1 MEENQ
6 EYKEYDSSFFAMMS
20 RMKYINR
27 WALMRNS
34 YPENISEH
42 SLEVGMLAH
51 VLALISNKKC
61 GNQLNAE
68 RAALIGMYHD
78 CTEIITGDMPT
89 PIKYYNT
96 ETKEAYKN
104 VEQQA
109 AEELLTMLPDYLY
122 EEYEGLLLKQEDDA
136 YLWRLVKAADR
147 LSAYIKCIEEEKAGN
162 KEFTSAKAS
171 TYKKLKEMDLQEV
184 RIFLRDFAEAYKK
197 TLDELKKCN
206 CSEPSNFIRNMQ

>member
-1 MEENQ
+1 ME
-6 EYKEYDSSFFAMMS
+6 YGKEEFESPFFAMIS

-51 VLALISNKKC
+51 ALALIGNKKYGRC
-61 GNQLNAE
+61 ISAE

-96 ETKEAYKN
+96 ETKEAYKH
-104 VEQQA
+104 VERQA
-109 AEELLTMLPDYLY
+109 AKELLAMLPDYLY
-122 EEYEGLLLKQEDDA
+122 EEYETILFGKEEEA
-136 YLWRLVKAADR
+136 YLWTLVKAADR

-162 KEFTSAKAS
+162 REFASAKAVI
-171 TYKKLKEMDLQEV
+171 YEKLTEMDLPEV
-184 RIFLRDFAEAYKK
+184 RTFLREFAGAYKK
-197 TLDELKKCN
+197 TLDELKK
-206 CSEPSNFIRNMQ
+206 